1 LSLIHNLAEWAPMG
15 LPAFLF
21 VITIVVFFHE
31 LGHFSVAR
39 ACGVKV
45 ETFSIGFGPAIV
57 SWLDRK
63 GTRWKISW
71 VPLGG
76 YVKFLGDADAAGTP
90 DREAVEK
97 LPSTERQR
105 AFPFKPLYQRAAIVA
120 AGPFANFILAIVIF
134 SCVFLIFG
142 RVSDPPV
149 IESIMSGSAAQQA
162 GLKPGDVIRAVDGR
176 TISDFVDLQEATL
189 SSGGR
194 TLSLTL
200 DRKGRSLSLT
210 ATPRLTARKD
220 SAGDTEKVYALGISI
235 DVPPIIASVSHGS
248 TAERIGL
255 MTGDI
260 VRAVD
265 VEPVTGFEQFAALVA
280 SKAGKKIAIKVQRGH
295 QTLTLKTTGTT
306 KISTPASGKDE
317 AIEILGALSLKH
329 PKPVM
334 VHYNPITAVA
344 AGVDQTWTI
353 ATGTLGYVWQM
364 VVGHADM
371 GQLRGPIGV
380 AGVAKKIAALGIFP
394 LIQLAAL
401 MSVSIGLINLFPIP
415 LLDGG
420 HLLYYGCEAVLGRP
434 LGERTQDVGFR
445 LGLAVVLGL
454 MILVFWNDLAR
465 LNLF

>member
-1 LSLIHNLAEWAPMG
+1 MGLIHNLADWAPMG

-21 VITIVVFFHE
+21 VITVVVFFHE

-39 ACGVKV
+39 ACGVRV
-45 ETFSIGFGPAIV
+45 ETFSIGFGPTIV

-97 LPSTERQR
+97 LPNSERLH

-134 SCVFLIFG
+134 SSVFLMFG
-142 RVSDPPV
+142 RVSDAPV
-149 IESIMSGSAAQQA
+149 IESVLPGSAAEHA
-162 GLKPGDVIRAVDGR
+162 GLKAGDVIRAVDGHA
-176 TISDFVDLQEATL
+176 IADFGDLREATL

-194 TLSLTL
+194 TLSIAV
-200 DRKGRSLSLT
+200 DRQGHTVSL
-210 ATPRLTARKD
+210 AAAPRLTESTD
-220 SAGDTEKVYALGISI
+220 STGDKEKVYALGISI
-235 DVPPIIASVSHGS
+235 DVPPVVASVGRGS
-248 TAERIGL
+248 VAEHIGL
-255 MTGDI
+255 KTGD
-260 VRAVD
+260 VLRAVD
-265 VEPVTGFEQFAALVA
+265 SQPVTGFEQFAALVA
-280 SKAGKKIAIKVQRGH
+280 SKAGKEIVIKVQRGPE
-295 QTLTLKTTGTT
+295 TVTLKTTGTAN
-306 KISTPASGKDE
+306 ISLPSAGKDE
-317 AIEILGALSLKH
+317 TIEILGARSPRH
-329 PKPVM
+329 PKPVI
-334 VHYNPITAVA
+334 VHYNPITAVV

-364 VVGHADM
+364 VAGHADT
-371 GQLRGPIGV
+371 GQLGGPIKI
-380 AGVAKKIAALGIFP
+380 AGVARKVAALGIFP

-401 MSVSIGLINLFPIP
+401 LSVSIGLINLFPIP

-454 MILVFWNDLAR
+454 MIFAFWNDLAR